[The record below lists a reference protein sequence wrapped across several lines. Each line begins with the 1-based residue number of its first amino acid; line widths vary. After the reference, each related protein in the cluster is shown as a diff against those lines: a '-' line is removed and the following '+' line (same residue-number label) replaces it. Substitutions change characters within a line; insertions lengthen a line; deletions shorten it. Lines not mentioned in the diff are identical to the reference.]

1 MLKRGSAEHRICD
14 KCGKKTLR
22 IAIADDDQ
30 EVLDQISSCLE
41 PTGYDVDRF
50 RNGRDLLISLKR
62 ETYDVV
68 LVDWNMPGATGLEI
82 VSWGADSLEHPP
94 AFILIT
100 SRSEKADIVK
110 GLERGASDYIVKP
123 ESEEVIVAR
132 IEAAARRR
140 APAAKTERYQTFGR
154 YRVDGQET
162 VIERDGKPIK
172 LTAKEFK
179 VAALFFDNLNR
190 PLSRSYIFSQIWGN
204 MGDIATRTLDMHVSR
219 VRSKLELRPHNGF
232 AIQTVFGFGY
242 RMNSFFDEGDD
253 NDGEVAES

>member
-1 MLKRGSAEHRICD
+1 M
-14 KCGKKTLR
+14 R
-22 IAIADDDQ
+22 IAIADDDA
-30 EVLDQISSCLE
+30 EVLDQIASSLA
-41 PTGYDVDRF
+41 PTGYHFDRF
-50 RNGRDLLISLKR
+50 RNGKDLLIALRR

-68 LVDWNMPGATGLEI
+68 LVDWNMPGATGLE
-82 VSWGADSLEHPP
+82 VVRWGVANLAQPP

-100 SRSEKADIVK
+100 SRSDKADVVR
-110 GLERGASDYIVKP
+110 GLEIGASDYIVKP

-140 APAAKTERYQTFGR
+140 STLAKPERFQTFGT
-154 YRVDGQET
+154 YRIDRLNE
-162 VIERDGKPIK
+162 VIDRNGEAIH

-204 MGDIATRTLDMHVSR
+204 LGDITTRTLDMHVSR

-242 RMNSFFDEGDD
+242 RMDAFFEGAGDD
-253 NDGEVAES
+253 EAGQITGQSTGQS